1 MTGFESNNVPV
12 RGPGRQEQVTVSCV
26 LNNQSGTIQRFFV
39 DVNFGASLPADFSN
53 VSFTSSRMTTDFV
66 ADYAPAPNL
75 SPKVTA
81 HGEQAP
87 GRSRMFGW
95 IKDLLQGGP
104 LVVKVTIGRSVVSTF
119 LVAADADNSA
129 VQKFLDNARTTKPPP
144 DTCLKSWL
152 PA

>member
-1 MTGFESNNVPV
+1 MTGFESNNVLV
-12 RGPGRQEQVTVSCV
+12 RGPGRQEQITVSRV
-26 LNNQSGTIQRFFV
+26 VNSQSGSIQRFFV
-39 DVNFGASLPADFSN
+39 DVNFGASPPADFSN

-129 VQKFLDNARTTKPPP
+129 VQKFLDQCP
-144 DTCLKSWL
+144 DH
-152 PA
+152 